1 MQTEEDSRQM
11 SATRRSKAGWRDWE
25 AWMRWG
31 RRWGG
36 AEAVFSMKGGRP
48 WSELLKG
55 RGVRRML
62 VVDGRADLRF
72 WMLRGV
78 VIKEMHMV
86 WFVLFSRSLAKARKG
101 MKWPC
106 AMRGSRR
113 TCTLVLC

>member
-78 VIKEMHMV
+78 VIKEMV

-113 TCTLVLC
+113 TCKLVLC